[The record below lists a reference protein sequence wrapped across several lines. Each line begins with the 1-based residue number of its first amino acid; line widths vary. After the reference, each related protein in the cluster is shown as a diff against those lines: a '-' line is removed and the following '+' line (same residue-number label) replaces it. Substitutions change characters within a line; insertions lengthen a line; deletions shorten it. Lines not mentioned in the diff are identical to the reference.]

1 MKLARTSH
9 RERDAEAA
17 AATRRAA
24 VRRARGMLA
33 GLQPQ
38 RRLSDE
44 LIAERRAEAQDARAG
59 DRAGR

>member
-9 RERDAEAA
+9 RDRDAEAA
-17 AATRRAA
+17 AGTRRAA

-33 GLQPQ
+33 SLQPQ

-44 LIAERRAEAQDARAG
+44 LIAERRAEAHAG
-59 DRAGR
+59 ERAGR